1 MMTRRLGL
9 LSAAVCVVLIL
20 AAAVAVVVSPRT
32 VLPAVGQ
39 EGEPDVPRVEL
50 LMQDIQFLE
59 LLRNLG
65 LTATQ
70 RLEAAK
76 AIEAFHQKRKAIQAL
91 GETEELLKALAT
103 VRQTLLEGKAPTD
116 EMREAVEV
124 ARPPDDGAADQ
135 AFREARLQAVETLTG
150 LLSDEQKQ
158 QLQMMPLVEFA
169 NHVVGMSMEAGEMGD
184 EAFNDWRANVSTEF
198 MERMGVTDAE
208 GADSVNETVQGA
220 IDRLRRMTPDQIM
233 ADRQRLVSGFVSAL
247 NDALPQNPQ
256 AAWDRLADR
265 LWEWVVDPRIA
276 PLLRES
282 AAAMGVE

>member
-1 MMTRRLGL
+1 MMTRRLAL
-9 LSAAVCVVLIL
+9 LSAAVCAIL
-20 AAAVAVVVSPRT
+20 LLAAVAAVVSPRT
-32 VLPAVGQ
+32 VSPATGQ

-50 LMQDIQFLE
+50 LRQDIQFLE
-59 LLRNLG
+59 LLRSLG

-76 AIEAFHQKRKAIQAL
+76 AIEAFHEKRKAIEAL
-91 GETEELLKALAT
+91 AETEELLTALTT

-116 EMREAVEV
+116 EMREAAEV
-124 ARPPDDGAADQ
+124 ARPPDDGSVDQ

-150 LLSDEQKQ
+150 LLTDDQKQ

-184 EAFNDWRANVSTEF
+184 EAFKDWRDNVSAEF
-198 MERMGVTDAE
+198 LERMGVTDAQA
-208 GADSVNETVQGA
+208 ADAVNETVEGA

-233 ADRQRLVSGFVSAL
+233 ADREKLVSGFVSAL

-265 LWEWVVDPRIA
+265 LWEWVVNPRIA

-282 AAAMGVE
+282 AAAMGAE